1 MDHCQKQRIKFT
13 ALRGL
18 LSVTAGVICWFLL
31 GAAATK
37 FGLNITATQTIFAGA
52 ALTILGW
59 FSTKPMFRFTEE
71 CMSMKEGKGDRSVK
85 PATKSNPPLD
95 RLAVRPATAV
105 KTLKPA
111 AECPVEIVNGGK
123 LIAKSNVTVTINKTD
138 EGRTVLVS
146 MKGLSSSQFK
156 GNNGNNG
163 VRARLESIPGIKW
176 SFPKNDS
183 GAGVRTMEGVIT
195 PAADNEKVAAGLIEA
210 ANRIG

>member
-37 FGLNITATQTIFAGA
+37 FGLGISANQTLFVGA
-52 ALTILGW
+52 ALTIIAW

-71 CMSMKEGKGDRSVK
+71 CMSMKVAKGERNIK
-85 PATKSNPPLD
+85 PVNKSNPPLN
-95 RLAVRPATAV
+95 RLATRPAAAAV

-111 AECPVEIVNGGK
+111 ADCPVEIVQGGQ
-123 LIAKSNVTVTINKTD
+123 LISKNRVTVTITKNDT
-138 EGRTVLVS
+138 GRSVAVVMRGVGS
-146 MKGLSSSQFK
+146 GEFK
-156 GNNGNNG
+156 GNSG

-176 SFPKNDS
+176 SFPKNDPTS
-183 GAGVRTMEGVIT
+183 GVRTIEGVIT
-195 PAADNEKVAAGLIEA
+195 PSAANEKVAACLIA
-210 ANRIG
+210 VANHIG

>member
-37 FGLNITATQTIFAGA
+37 FGLSITDNQTLFVGA
-52 ALTILGW
+52 AITIIGW
-59 FSTKPMFRFTEE
+59 FSTKRMFRFTEE
-71 CMSMKEGKGDRSVK
+71 CMSMKEGKGERNLK
-85 PATKSNPPLD
+85 PATRSNPPLD
-95 RLAVRPATAV
+95 RLATRPATAV

-111 AECPVEIVNGGK
+111 ADCPLEMVNGGK
-123 LIAKSNVTVTINKTD
+123 LVAKSRVTVTINKTD
-138 EGRTVLVS
+138 DGRTVSVV
-146 MKGLSSSQFK
+146 MKGIGSGEFK
-156 GNNGNNG
+156 GDSG

-183 GAGVRTMEGVIT
+183 ANGVRTMEGVIT
-195 PAADNEKVAAGLIEA
+195 PAAVNDKVAAGLIEA

>member
-18 LSVTAGVICWFLL
+18 LSAAAGVICWFLL

-37 FGLNITATQTIFAGA
+37 FGLSITANQTLFVGA
-52 ALTILGW
+52 ALTIIGW
-59 FSTKPMFRFTEE
+59 FSTKRMFRFTEE
-71 CMSMKEGKGDRSVK
+71 CMSMKEGKGERNLK

-95 RLAVRPATAV
+95 RLATRPATAV

-111 AECPVEIVNGGK
+111 ADCPLEMVNGGK
-123 LIAKSNVTVTINKTD
+123 LIAKSRVTVTINKTD
-138 EGRTVLVS
+138 DGRTVTVT
-146 MKGLSSSQFK
+146 MKGIGSGEFK
-156 GNNGNNG
+156 GDSG
-163 VRARLESIPGIKW
+163 VRSRLESIPGIKW

-183 GAGVRTMEGVIT
+183 ANGVRTMEGVIT
-195 PAADNEKVAAGLIEA
+195 PSATNDKVAAGLIEV

>member
-31 GAAATK
+31 GAADTK
-37 FGLNITATQTIFAGA
+37 FGLGITANQTLFVGA
-52 ALTILGW
+52 ALTIIGW
-59 FSTKPMFRFTEE
+59 FSTKRMFRFTEE
-71 CMSMKEGKGDRSVK
+71 CMSMKEGKGERNLK

-95 RLAVRPATAV
+95 RLATRPAAAA

-111 AECPVEIVNGGK
+111 ADCPLEMVNGGK
-123 LIAKSNVTVTINKTD
+123 LIAKNRVTVTINKTD
-138 EGRTVLVS
+138 DGRTVTVA
-146 MKGLSSSQFK
+146 MKGIGSGEFK
-156 GNNGNNG
+156 GDSG

-183 GAGVRTMEGVIT
+183 ANGVRTMEGVIMPSAT
-195 PAADNEKVAAGLIEA
+195 NDKVAAGLIEV